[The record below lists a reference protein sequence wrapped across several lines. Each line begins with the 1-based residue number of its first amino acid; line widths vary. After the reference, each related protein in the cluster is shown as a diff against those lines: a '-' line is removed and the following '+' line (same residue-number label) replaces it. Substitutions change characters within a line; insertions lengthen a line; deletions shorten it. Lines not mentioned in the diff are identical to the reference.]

1 MFAVSR
7 SLLYCSGV
15 KGKETICECW
25 SALCGSW
32 INVEYHSRIVL
43 CLVLLFEASLK
54 HVTSVTRFH
63 RVHSDLLLWHPWSAF
78 ASPADPSSLLCIGCV
93 PRRKPSRLTYRSWKR
108 GRSGKRWPPS
118 LPGIPD
124 VSQELLGA
132 QLILHWSVEAKRWR
146 VILLSSTSHTFADCA
161 FSDFFLLACKAPF
174 SYLLAYERA
183 HVADSQSHWSLFC
196 CL

>member
-32 INVEYHSRIVL
+32 INVEYHSWIVL
-43 CLVLLFEASLK
+43 CLVLHFEASYQCDTFPQGPFRSSF
-54 HVTSVTRFH
+54 VT
-63 RVHSDLLLWHPWSAF
+63 PWSAF

-183 HVADSQSHWSLFC
+183 HVEDSQSHWSLFC

>member
-63 RVHSDLLLWHPWSAF
+63 RVHSDLLLWHLGAPLLPPQIPVLFCALAVF
-78 ASPADPSSLLCIGCV
+78 PEGSPPGSPTAAEKEVAQESVDL
-93 PRRKPSRLTYRSWKR
+93 R
-108 GRSGKRWPPS
+108 PS
-118 LPGIPD
+118 LGSQTSLKSCWEHSSFCAE
-124 VSQELLGA
+124 VSKQIDWEPFCFLPPLTPL
-132 QLILHWSVEAKRWR
+132 QTVLSV
-146 VILLSSTSHTFADCA
+146 IS
-161 FSDFFLLACKAPF
+161 
-174 SYLLAYERA
+174 
-183 HVADSQSHWSLFC
+183 FC
-196 CL
+196 